1 MPKEQQNNF
10 FLGGPILVDDE
21 EEMANEEVEVKESD
35 EDSIL
40 DLTAKERKN
49 AKEKLDS
56 GTMLFPEEEEEA
68 LDIVGKGKR
77 RTRTSGEASR
87 KNLIEI
93 PQEILDE
100 YGDLLALFD
109 PATSSK
115 KSFRAMRKMLA
126 TLCNIRYPRKPKVK
140 KAKK

>member
-1 MPKEQQNNF
+1 MPKEQQNN

-21 EEMANEEVEVKESD
+21 EEMANEEVEVEESD

-56 GTMLFPEEEEEA
+56 GIMLFPEEEEEA
-68 LDIVGKGKR
+68 LDIVGKGKK

-93 PQEILDE
+93 PQETLDE
-100 YGDLLALFD
+100 YDDLLALFD

>member
-1 MPKEQQNNF
+1 MLKEQQNN

-21 EEMANEEVEVKESD
+21 EEMANEEVEVEESD

-68 LDIVGKGKR
+68 LDIVGKGKK

-93 PQEILDE
+93 PQETLDE
-100 YGDLLALFD
+100 YADLLALFD

>member
-1 MPKEQQNNF
+1 MPKEQQNN

-21 EEMANEEVEVKESD
+21 EEMANEEVEVEESD

-56 GTMLFPEEEEEA
+56 GIMLFPEEEEEA
-68 LDIVGKGKR
+68 LDIVGKGKK

-126 TLCNIRYPRKPKVK
+126 MLCNIRYPRKPKVK

>member
-1 MPKEQQNNF
+1 MPKEQQNN

-21 EEMANEEVEVKESD
+21 EEMANEEVEVEESD

-56 GTMLFPEEEEEA
+56 GIMLFPEEEEEA

-126 TLCNIRYPRKPKVK
+126 MLCNIRYPRKPKVK

>member
-1 MPKEQQNNF
+1 MLKEQQNN

-21 EEMANEEVEVKESD
+21 EEMANEEVEVEESD

-68 LDIVGKGKR
+68 LDIVGKGKK

-93 PQEILDE
+93 PQETLDE
-100 YGDLLALFD
+100 YYDLLALFD

-126 TLCNIRYPRKPKVK
+126 MLCNIRYPRKPKVK

>member
-1 MPKEQQNNF
+1 MLKEQQNN
-10 FLGGPILVDDE
+10 FLGGPILVEDE
-21 EEMANEEVEVKESD
+21 EEMANEEVEVEESD

-56 GTMLFPEEEEEA
+56 GIMLFPEEEEEA

>member
-10 FLGGPILVDDE
+10 LGGPILVEDE
-21 EEMANEEVEVKESD
+21 EEMANEEVEVEESD

-56 GTMLFPEEEEEA
+56 GIMLFPEEEEEA

>member
-1 MPKEQQNNF
+1 MPKEQQNI

-21 EEMANEEVEVKESD
+21 EEMANEEVEVEESD

-56 GTMLFPEEEEEA
+56 GIMLFPEEEEEA